1 MFLSR
6 TNNVSD
12 LNSELEFREESP
24 LSLHTVRQADQTG
37 NSDERMSVE
46 KPLLPQFSLEELPPP
61 PQRLSQT
68 SADRP
73 PVPPQRPQVS
83 GYMPLT
89 PQLSQFTV
97 DKPPPPLLPKHCG
110 DKPQRPPSSFETSLP
125 LQRSQLSGDKLLPS
139 PLSQFSRDK
148 TLPLPKNKGALISS
162 WSLGALEEDYSKL
175 EERNMHSKNNNSHL
189 KSRKSK
195 SQVLISSSDESAGGP
210 RRLNSLMGNMT
221 SGRRNLLELT
231 GEETDETILRE
242 DAN

>member
-1 MFLSR
+1 MFLPR

-61 PQRLSQT
+61 QRLSQT

-89 PQLSQFTV
+89 PHLSQFTV

-125 LQRSQLSGDKLLPS
+125 LQRSQLSGDNLLPS

-175 EERNMHSKNNNSHL
+175 KERNMHSKNNNSHL
-189 KSRKSK
+189 KSGKSK

-210 RRLNSLMGNMT
+210 RRQNSLMGNIT